1 MKILKSFIESEWE
14 KQSEEAQTY
23 GIDFHVQGAIT
34 SAEYLTVYLRKDEK
48 VAFIE
53 TDIFDEK
60 HCLIV
65 ELKSNAEIDYL
76 KQKAKRIN
84 EFLLVWQ
91 CSCNMGLGLPGI
103 INYVMLRGQ
112 SARFPWKLTGCLLF
126 PARKSAIRT

>member
-34 SAEYLTVYLRKDEK
+34 SAEYLTLYLRKDEK

-84 EFLLVWQ
+84 ELQDSLYEAQDIQDFEEV
-91 CSCNMGLGLPGI
+91 SD
-103 INYVMLRGQ
+103 Y
-112 SARFPWKLTGCLLF
+112 
-126 PARKSAIRT
+126 IREYAE

>member
-84 EFLLVWQ
+84 ELQDSLYEAQDIQDFEEV
-91 CSCNMGLGLPGI
+91 GD
-103 INYVMLRGQ
+103 Y
-112 SARFPWKLTGCLLF
+112 
-126 PARKSAIRT
+126 IREYAE